1 MKQTWQDYERA
12 AGFLKMNKFYLWVI
26 SESSEKTTSQII
38 GKIVACDFKVSHSA
52 KTTSNSQISVLP
64 LSIESKFDLT
74 ETRNV
79 IVKAL
84 EQLPV
89 VFVILTEQTGSAWN
103 LPPPI
108 KKEEPILIKATGAKP
123 TEGLKIGVIRRGG
136 SPEPSVS
143 SPSVPPITASILE
156 ALNKVVKASCSLSD
170 VFFDGVTKEERV
182 LLSESL
188 DKLIEGGFRV
198 EGK

>member
-1 MKQTWQDYERA
+1 
-12 AGFLKMNKFYLWVI
+12 MNKFYLWVI

-38 GKIVACDFKVSHSA
+38 GKIVACDFKVSRTT
-52 KTTSNSQISVLP
+52 KTISNTQMAVLP
-64 LSIESKFDLT
+64 LTIESQFVLAKTRDL
-74 ETRNV
+74 
-79 IVKAL
+79 ISKAL
-84 EQLPV
+84 EQLPIF
-89 VFVILTEQTGSAWN
+89 FVLLTNQIEAAWD
-103 LPPPI
+103 LSSSPP

-123 TEGLKIGVIRRGG
+123 TEGLKIGVIRRG
-136 SPEPSVS
+136 SEPPAPVPATSTS
-143 SPSVPPITASILE
+143 IPPITASILE

>member
-1 MKQTWQDYERA
+1 
-12 AGFLKMNKFYLWVI
+12 MNKFYLWVI

-38 GKIVACDFKVSHSA
+38 GKLVACDFKVSHSA
-52 KTTSNSQISVLP
+52 KITSNSQIAVLP
-64 LSIESKFDLT
+64 LIIESKLDLT

-84 EQLPV
+84 EKSPV
-89 VFVILTEQTGSAWN
+89 IFVILTEQTGASAWN
-103 LPPPI
+103 LGSLPPI

-123 TEGLKIGVIRRGG
+123 TDGLKIGVIRRG
-136 SPEPSVS
+136 SEPPTPSVPVS
-143 SPSVPPITASILE
+143 SSVPPITLSILE
-156 ALNKVVKASCSLSD
+156 SLNKVVKATCSLSD

>member
-1 MKQTWQDYERA
+1 
-12 AGFLKMNKFYLWVI
+12 MNKFYLWVI

-38 GKIVACDFKVSHSA
+38 GKIVACDFKVSRTT
-52 KTTSNSQISVLP
+52 KTISNTQMAVLP
-64 LSIESKFDLT
+64 LTIESQFVLAKTRDL
-74 ETRNV
+74 
-79 IVKAL
+79 ISKAL
-84 EQLPV
+84 EQLPIF
-89 VFVILTEQTGSAWN
+89 FVLLTNQIEAAWD
-103 LPPPI
+103 LSSSPP

-136 SPEPSVS
+136 SPEPPSVS
-143 SPSVPPITASILE
+143 APSVPPITASILE